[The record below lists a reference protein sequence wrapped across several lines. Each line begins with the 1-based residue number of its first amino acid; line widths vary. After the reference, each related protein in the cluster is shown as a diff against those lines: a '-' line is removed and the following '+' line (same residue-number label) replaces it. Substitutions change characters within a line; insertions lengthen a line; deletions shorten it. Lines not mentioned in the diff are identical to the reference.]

1 MRRLATLFVLVA
13 SMAATPWAWAD
24 PTDYMGER
32 MPYDAFDA
40 LPKTQIEVGGGKLD
54 VAFAPGTFALPKEK
68 LLAWI
73 KKSAGAVA
81 VYYGRFPVAE
91 ARVLIV
97 PVPGH
102 GVRRG
107 TAFGYR
113 GPALRLAVGSDSTED
128 DLQADW
134 KAVHE
139 MIHLAL
145 ADVTQDHVW
154 LAEGLAVYIE
164 SIARVQAGHL
174 RAEKI
179 WHEFVRDMPQGMPQP
194 RDGGLE
200 GTQSWGRTYWGGAIF
215 CLLADAEMRKR
226 SGNKLGLQDAM
237 RGVVAAGG
245 THDKDW
251 PIERILL
258 VADKAVG
265 MTVLT
270 ELYDKMGRHAYQPK
284 LAQLWVDLGVVDTPD
299 GARFDDHATLANVR
313 RAITAAP
320 AS

>member
-1 MRRLATLFVLVA
+1 LGVGRSGSLYGRAHALRRVRCATE
-13 SMAATPWAWAD
+13 D
-24 PTDYMGER
+24 G
-32 MPYDAFDA
+32 
-40 LPKTQIEVGGGKLD
+40 IEVGGGKLH

-73 KKSAGAVA
+73 AKSATAVS
-81 VYYGRFPVAE
+81 VYYGRFPVTE
-91 ARVLIV
+91 ARVLVV
-97 PVPGH
+97 PIQGR

-113 GPALRLAVGSDSTED
+113 DPALRLAVGSDSTAE

-134 KAVHE
+134 KSVHE

-145 ADVTQDHVW
+145 PDVTQDHLW

-174 RAEKI
+174 PPEKI
-179 WHEFVRDMPQGMPQP
+179 WHEFVRDMPQGKPQP
-194 RDGGLE
+194 GDSGLE

-215 CLLADAEMRKR
+215 CLLADVEMRKR

-237 RGVVAAGG
+237 RGVLAAGG
-245 THDKDW
+245 THEKDW
-251 PIERILL
+251 PIERILT
-258 VADKAVG
+258 VADTAVG

-270 ELYDKMGRHAYQPK
+270 ELYEKMGKAPYEPDLRQI
-284 LAQLWVDLGVVDTPD
+284 WTDLGVIDTPE
-299 GARFDDHATLANVR
+299 GARFDDHANLADVR

-320 AS
+320 AT